1 MTTVV
6 DLSKL
11 ARGRPETKPSSSA
24 SAPRRSFLSR
34 YAFSGII
41 LMGFATLLTWA
52 MRDRLLSRK
61 PVTVVPVMVTRAE
74 VRQEG
79 TTLFKAA
86 GWIEPRPTPVLVTAL
101 TEGVVERLLVVE
113 GRSVKAGDPIARLLD
128 ADAKLAVRDS
138 EATLALREAEVKS
151 AEAELKAAKLRVE
164 HPAHLDAALAEA
176 DSLLAKTETEL
187 AKTPFLIE
195 SATAKLDFA
204 KRNLD
209 GKKQAADGIAVRLLH
224 QAESDFAT
232 AQAELSE
239 LQQRGPRLQREA
251 EALRRRHAALAQQ
264 RQLLIDESRQLAD
277 SDAKLQAA
285 IAKREQSKLV
295 YERAKLTLERTVVL
309 APVDGKV
316 LQVVARPGTRVTSM
330 EGAAILGAATI
341 VTLYHPQMLQVRA
354 DVRLDDVAQVQP
366 NQPVRIETASVK
378 TPLTGFVLQ
387 ATSIANIQKN
397 TLEVKVAIQDP
408 PETIRPEMLV
418 TATFLAPPQI
428 QKSGDS
434 ETQPECLLI
443 PKQLIAE
450 GGQSVWVAAPSGL
463 AELRSL
469 RLGQA
474 SSNGLIEVLEGLTP
488 TDKIIYGGR
497 DGLQVGDRIAVTGD
511 DAPLTGSP

>member
-1 MTTVV
+1 MSTEV

-11 ARGRPETKPSSSA
+11 ARGRPEKKATTT
-24 SAPRRSFLSR
+24 APRRSFLTR
-34 YAFSGII
+34 YAFSGVI
-41 LMGFATLLTWA
+41 LLGFAALLAWA
-52 MRDRLLSRK
+52 TRDRLLPRK

-74 VRQEG
+74 MRQEG
-79 TTLFKAA
+79 TPLFQAA

-113 GRSVKAGDPIARLLD
+113 GRTVKAGEPVAKLLD

-138 EATLALREAEVKS
+138 EATLQLRDAEVKS

-204 KRNLD
+204 KRNMD
-209 GKKQAADGIAVRLLH
+209 GKRQAADGIAVRLLH
-224 QAESDFAT
+224 QAESEFAS
-232 AQAELSE
+232 AKADLAE
-239 LQQRGPRLQREA
+239 LQQRRPSLQREA
-251 EALRRRHAALAQQ
+251 ETLRRRHAALAQQ
-264 RQLLIDESRQLAD
+264 RRLLIDENRQLAD
-277 SDAKLQAA
+277 ADAKLQAA
-285 IAKREQSKLV
+285 VAKREQSKLV
-295 YERAKLTLERTVVL
+295 TERAKLTLQRTVVL

-316 LQVVARPGTRVTSM
+316 LQLVARPGTRVTSM
-330 EGAAILGAATI
+330 EGATQLGAATI
-341 VTLYHPQMLQVRA
+341 VTLYDPQMLQVRA
-354 DVRLDDVAQVQP
+354 DVRLDDVSQVQP

-408 PETIRPEMLV
+408 PGTIRPEMLV

-428 QKSGDS
+428 QKSGEV
-434 ETQPECLLI
+434 ETQSERLLI
-443 PKQLIAE
+443 PKQLLAD
-450 GGQSVWVAAPSGL
+450 GGQSVWIVAPTGV
-463 AELRSL
+463 AELRSV

-474 SSNGLIEVLEGLTP
+474 SSNGLVEVLEGLTP
-488 TDKIIYGGR
+488 TDKIISGGR
-497 DGLQVGDRIAVTGD
+497 DGLQMGDRITVTGD
-511 DAPLTGSP
+511 DAALAGSH